1 MSNKTL
7 GVILIVVGILI
18 LIVDIVLGFTG
29 FSSLGIGMGFGLKK
43 IILGLVGVIVALV
56 GVYVRMRVTS
66 PNK

>member
-56 GVYVRMRVTS
+56 GMYMRMRVTS

>member
-7 GVILIVVGILI
+7 GVILIVMGILI

-56 GVYVRMRVTS
+56 GVYMRMRVANPT
-66 PNK
+66 K